1 MYLRQFFRIQLI
13 NQLASRLRLH
23 RIDPVKPFL
32 SQASQSCHGSINN
45 QNYRTLFAI
54 NSLSIPIDDH
64 IVDLNSSV
72 HSIQRRYKKKKAGK
86 QPQRPSKHD
95 EDDDDDDK
103 DDSDSDQDE
112 QMDESDLDSR
122 VINTTVMS
130 WRLDA
135 VGKTCFNMP
144 RAKFEEGFYNVSKY
158 I

>member
-13 NQLASRLRLH
+13 NQLASRLRL
-23 RIDPVKPFL
+23 RCIDPPVKPFL
-32 SQASQSCHGSINN
+32 SQTSQSCHGSINN

-54 NSLSIPIDDH
+54 HSLSMPIDDH

-95 EDDDDDDK
+95 EEDDDDK